1 MVTGIGTMQATA
13 PTIMNGNISNGV
25 EPVKR
30 ASDNRRS
37 NKPIMEKRRR
47 ARINNCLNELKT
59 LILDATKKDPARH
72 SKLEKADIL
81 EKTVKYLQDLQRQQS
96 AMSQAADPSIVN
108 KFKAGFS
115 ECAKEVDRF
124 HGIEPVVKRRL
135 LQHLSSY
142 LTGVKSEHP
151 PQLQQVQI
159 HMLPSSPPGSPEQD
173 QQMLHPQQQQIIQ
186 LTPANGC
193 YIKLPNGLLTYVTP
207 QQMQHVPPCAMPTL
221 VPIPSRTSSTASAA
235 SNQSSEPRQS
245 PICYAPPSPANS
257 YEAMDYHAT
266 PNTTPTPTSNH
277 HHLMN
282 QQHSVVQM
290 QRHADRQQEQQQPQ
304 RSYSPVPLSLVMKK
318 DVQVDEEDE
327 RKRRGTW
334 RPW

>member
-1 MVTGIGTMQATA
+1 MVTGIGQMQSTA
-13 PTIMNGNISNGV
+13 PKTMNGNIPTAAV

-47 ARINNCLNELKT
+47 ARINNCLSELKT

-96 AMSQAADPSIVN
+96 AMSQAADPNIVN
-108 KFKAGFS
+108 KFKAGFA

-124 HGIEPVVKRRL
+124 HGIDPVVKRRL
-135 LQHLSSY
+135 LQHLSNY
-142 LTGVKSEHP
+142 LTGVKSEHQ
-151 PQLQQVQI
+151 PQIQQVQI

-173 QQMLHPQQQQIIQ
+173 QQLLHPQQSQQQQQIFQIS
-186 LTPANGC
+186 PANG
-193 YIKLPNGLLTYVTP
+193 YYLKINGVLTYVTP
-207 QQMQHVPPCAMPTL
+207 QQMQHVPQCAMPTL

-235 SNQSSEPRQS
+235 SIQSSETRQS

-257 YEAMDYHAT
+257 YEAMDYQAT
-266 PNTTPTPTSNH
+266 PTTTPTPTSNH
-277 HHLMN
+277 HPHHHLVSQQ
-282 QQHSVVQM
+282 QQHM
-290 QRHADRQQEQQQPQ
+290 QRLAESQQ
-304 RSYSPVPLSLVMKK
+304 RSYSPRPLSLVMKK
-318 DVQVDEEDE
+318 EAQNEEDDE
-327 RKRRGTW
+327 RKRQATW